1 MYITVLKPFDDI
13 GTRVIIGVVDNW
25 FENELISSKP
35 KTIHM
40 TMRKHSSL
48 FMGKMGS

>member
-25 FENELISSKP
+25 FENELISNI
-35 KTIHM
+35 TFIVL
-40 TMRKHSSL
+40 TL
-48 FMGKMGS
+48 FLKVFCIP